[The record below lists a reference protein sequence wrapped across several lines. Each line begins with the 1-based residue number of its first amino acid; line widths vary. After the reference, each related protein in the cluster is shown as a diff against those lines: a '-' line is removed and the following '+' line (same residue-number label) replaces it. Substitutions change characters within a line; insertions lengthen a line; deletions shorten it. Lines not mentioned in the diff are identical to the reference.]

1 VTYRVR
7 FSAEARSDI
16 ERLYQFLADHDI
28 QAAES
33 ALETLGRAWDLLS
46 HFPFASRK
54 ADPDSP
60 FLREL
65 VIPFGHT
72 GYVALFEIE
81 SDTTVTL
88 LALRH
93 QREDDYH

>member
-46 HFPFASRK
+46 HF
-54 ADPDSP
+54 
-60 FLREL
+60 LREL